1 MEFSLGH
8 NNNSRGGF
16 HCSSRLR
23 GHIVLAVSALVNES
37 RGTVQVGEK
46 SKRLLIEEI
55 VPLLRDV
62 SEAREGPHARES

>member
-55 VPLLRDV
+55 VPLLSDV